1 MSILSTSQTNNLI
14 FDKIEI
20 HTVIILLR
28 ILSLV
33 KLFIKKVNNQLR
45 MIGPSKYDIFG
56 TVIFDS
62 IPGIAVPPY
71 YMPLKFKGL
80 FFANIADLP

>member
-1 MSILSTSQTNNLI
+1 MSILSTSQTNDLI

-33 KLFIKKVNNQLR
+33 KLFITKVNNRLR

-56 TVIFDS
+56 TVKFDS
-62 IPGIAVPPY
+62 ISDIPPN
-71 YMPLKFKGL
+71 YMP
-80 FFANIADLP
+80 